1 MKYIINVYMYSSGRG
16 YIYGVNLKPHLIVRA
31 WRNLAAHHFGLT
43 TVSVEYDEARNAR
56 LILRN
61 WRSLVEK

>member
-1 MKYIINVYMYSSGRG
+1 MERI
-16 YIYGVNLKPHLIVRA
+16 YIYGVNPKPHLIVRA